1 MNSTNR
7 TAQRVCVWCGPVMLV
22 VWVGSFVF
30 LAHFIPPPHPSAS
43 AGVIQR
49 MFEQHTLRLRLGLVL
64 TMFGSALL
72 VPFSAAISAQ
82 LRRIEGPNQVL
93 AATQICQGALLSL
106 EFIVPIMVW
115 LTAAFRPSAIT
126 PSVSRV
132 LDDMGWIMFVAVIS
146 SVCCQIAVIAFAIFL
161 DRRREPIF
169 PRWAAYFNAWVAV
182 LLAPAGIIVF
192 FKHGPFA
199 WNGLF
204 SFWMPLTV
212 YCAWMVTMTVLLIR
226 TLAAQ
231 CREADAHPSEQPPS
245 TVRPASVPSLST

>member
-1 MNSTNR
+1 
-7 TAQRVCVWCGPVMLV
+7 MLV

-30 LAHFIPPPHPSAS
+30 LAHFIPPPHPSAG
-43 AGVIQR
+43 AHAIQR
-49 MFEQHTLRLRLGLVL
+49 LFEQHTLRIRLGLVL

-82 LRRIEGPNQVL
+82 MRRIEGPNQVL
-93 AATQICQGALLSL
+93 AGTQICQGALLSV

-126 PSVSRV
+126 PSVSRM

-161 DRRREPIF
+161 DKRSEPIF
-169 PRWAAYFNAWVAV
+169 PRWAGYFNAWVAV

-192 FKHGPFA
+192 FQHGPFS
-199 WNGLF
+199 WDGLF
-204 SFWMPLTV
+204 SFWTPLTV
-212 YCAWMVTMTVLLIR
+212 YCVWMVTMTVLLLR
-226 TLAAQ
+226 ALAAQ
-231 CREADAHPSEQPPS
+231 TTPDAERADEPSPV
-245 TVRPASVPSLST
+245 TALPAVPSLLT